1 MSKDEPKV
9 RQFNLARFIK
19 DALRKTMPNVT
30 RWELV
35 KHNGKMAVKVE
46 ELQTKETTD
55 VD

>member
-46 ELQTKETTD
+46 VKESEGGA
-55 VD
+55 